1 MRRILLIVFWLAVFG
16 VLAFLTLSKHEEIEH
31 LEMRATGNIQTEH
44 VDRIWFSPRGELVG
58 IGQNESRLIVRVWPG
73 SGGSLIRERTLA
85 LPPAKDPAKP
95 IFAVSGDASQAAW
108 VDSAG
113 LRIASLISPE
123 RKDADSIETKRRI
136 AISALAFTGPGRLAA
151 LYRDGELEIWDVA
164 GRRVSAST
172 HLDLADPGVL
182 VSSGAYVAAYSSV
195 SGNTFVFD
203 TAADRFS
210 LLEYKKYPLEYLSL
224 TLSPQARFA
233 VGTRESV
240 RQQGRSISVPGPVR
254 SLAFYDRNRV
264 VVGEIFRGSICSVP
278 IRDRNSSRTRNPAR
292 PY

>member
-164 GRRVSAST
+164 GRRVSAS
-172 HLDLADPGVL
+172 PI
-182 VSSGAYVAAYSSV
+182 
-195 SGNTFVFD
+195 
-203 TAADRFS
+203 
-210 LLEYKKYPLEYLSL
+210 
-224 TLSPQARFA
+224 
-233 VGTRESV
+233 
-240 RQQGRSISVPGPVR
+240 SIS
-254 SLAFYDRNRV
+254 
-264 VVGEIFRGSICSVP
+264 P
-278 IRDRNSSRTRNPAR
+278 IRECWSQAALCGGVFERLRQHICLR
-292 PY
+292 YGG